1 MLWEIISKLLTFFLL
16 ADDTNIYFESDD
28 LTRLTKTVNKEL
40 TKVKIWMDCNKLAL
54 IIDKTNFVLFHAP
67 KKKLPDLIPINFGK

>member
-40 TKVKIWMDCNKLAL
+40 TKVKIWMDCNTC
-54 IIDKTNFVLFHAP
+54 IDYWQN
-67 KKKLPDLIPINFGK
+67 